1 MRYVI
6 EPEGGYFHWI
16 VKCVE
21 KGKVV
26 ELHRFYQSGDKKY
39 IYHRG
44 EHGPHENEAREVIV
58 RYLKE
63 HPEAAAGVHKSL
75 VTARPI
81 LNKPSGKSAHT
92 LSSAEGGRNAGGAPD
107 SSRLAWFDLNE

>member
-16 VKCVE
+16 VKCID

-44 EHGPHENEAREVIV
+44 EHGEHELAAQEVITK
-58 RYLKE
+58 YLAE

-75 VTARPI
+75 ITARPI
-81 LNKPSGKSAHT
+81 LNKPK
-92 LSSAEGGRNAGGAPD
+92 AGLVKQESY
-107 SSRLAWFDLNE
+107 SSRHAWFDLEE